1 MLAWGQFAPAV
12 AVKSPVPGGSTGAVS
27 GAVKFPALRAKP
39 NQATGAVLTMQGLPL
54 SSARIRFWR
63 VTPQG
68 AIIEYVA
75 RTDAKGIYSINLPP
89 SDQYRIDNATALVS
103 YGVQRYYLPLRPERG
118 DGSFFDG
125 EAIDLSRGS
134 VRNFVLPISGRI
146 SPEEDP
152 KDPLAYYGGS
162 ILFTAYIPVVVPG
175 DPALS
180 AGATRPN
187 SVPEGTKIELTLT
200 PQGPLIDGSTGRPLR
215 WTLRVRNNGRNMHTE
230 TLKDIPLGVYTAS
243 ARVTTPDGTTFT
255 PALSARIGVVNG
267 ISSPFITDAEHP
279 IFFGPRWET
288 WPMENGNLNASRHI
302 KRSNQG
308 GASTT
313 WLEIGSR

>member
-1 MLAWGQFAPAV
+1 
-12 AVKSPVPGGSTGAVS
+12 
-27 GAVKFPALRAKP
+27 
-39 NQATGAVLTMQGLPL
+39 MQGKPL
-54 SSARIRFWR
+54 ASARVRFWR
-63 VTPQG
+63 LTPQG

-75 RTDAKGIYSINLPP
+75 RTDAKGIYAINLPP

-103 YGVQRYYLPLRPERG
+103 YGVQRYYLPLRPEGG

-125 EAIDLSRGS
+125 EAIDISRGY
-134 VRNFVLPISGRI
+134 VRNFVLPIAGRI

-152 KDPLAYYGGS
+152 RDPLAYYGGS
-162 ILFTAYIPVVVPG
+162 IRFTAYIPVVVPG

-200 PQGPLIDGSTGRPLR
+200 PQGLLIDGSQGRALR
-215 WTLRVRNNGRNMHTE
+215 FNLLVRNNGQNAYSE
-230 TLKDIPLGVYTAS
+230 ILKDIPLGVYVPS
-243 ARVTTPDGTTFT
+243 ARVTTPDGRTFT
-255 PALSARIGVVNG
+255 PPLSARIGVVNG
-267 ISSPFITDAEHP
+267 ISSPFITDDEHP

-288 WPMENGNLNASRHI
+288 WPMENGNLDASRHI